1 MKQDKLT
8 EAFQLLYPMK
18 DYRILLQ
25 NYRKKRIRET
35 ILVLIITLLLFGTY
49 AGGLLTEGHLS
60 SDNRIM
66 REAEG
71 GTAKTVLLQAQ
82 VAGRTEKVA
91 LTIQPRSYTQKE
103 LEELFEQMGPELEQ
117 QILGNNAAADQVRS
131 ALCFLEQVEGYPFTL
146 EYEERPYELIGAD
159 GKILNEHLKEEGE
172 AVQIGIRVSWE
183 GFSRVYQ
190 MQLRILPP
198 LYSEAQRMQKA
209 LEESLLQEEAN
220 TREQESVILPD
231 KWGDSDV
238 LWKEQTTDNGVLLL
252 LFGAL
257 CIPLLWMS
265 AKQKV
270 EKEVKNREKALCAAY
285 PDFVS
290 RLTLLLGAGM
300 TLRAAVY
307 RMVQEERKREQKNKK
322 EQTRNYMYEELQI
335 LCNEMEAGVPEG
347 QAYLSF
353 GNRCG
358 QQQYRRLV
366 TLLNQNLKKGSK
378 NLIAQLEYETHQ
390 ALADKRAQAKQWG
403 EEAGSKLLLPMTI
416 MLLIVMIMI
425 IVPAF
430 GSFQL
435 S

>member
-1 MKQDKLT
+1 MKRDKLA
-8 EAFQLLYPMK
+8 EAFQLLYPMQ
-18 DYRILLQ
+18 DYRILQ
-25 NYRKKRIRET
+25 QEYRKKRIRET
-35 ILVLIITLLLFGTY
+35 IFVLTITLLLFGAY
-49 AGGLLTEGHLS
+49 AGGLLREGHLT
-60 SDNRIM
+60 SDNRIV
-66 REAEG
+66 RQTQG
-71 GTAKTVLLQAQ
+71 GAATKVWLQAQ
-82 VAGRTEKVA
+82 LSDQIQEVE
-91 LTIQPRSYTQKE
+91 LTIQPRSYTQEE
-103 LEELFEQMGPELEQ
+103 LEELFERMGPELEQ
-117 QILGNNAAADQVRS
+117 QVLGNNVAANQVRS

-159 GKILNEHLKEEGE
+159 GSVLNEHLSEEGI
-172 AVQIGIRVSWE
+172 AAQIGIRVSGE
-183 GFSRVYQ
+183 GFSRVYP

-198 LYSEAQRMQKA
+198 LYSEAQRLQKA
-209 LEESLLQEEAN
+209 LEECLLQEEAN
-220 TREQESVILPD
+220 TREQESVMLPN

-238 LWKEQTTDNGVLLL
+238 LWKERSTDHGMLFL

-265 AKQKV
+265 AKQKI
-270 EKEVKNREKALCAAY
+270 EQQVKNREKALCTAY

-300 TLRAAVY
+300 TLRGAVS
-307 RMVQEERKREQKNKK
+307 RMVQEERKKEQPNKK
-322 EQTRNYMYEELQI
+322 EQTRNYIYEELQI

-358 QQQYRRLV
+358 LQQYRRLV

-378 NLIAQLEYETHQ
+378 NLMAQLEYETHQ

-435 S
+435 

>member
-1 MKQDKLT
+1 MKKDKLT

-18 DYRILLQ
+18 DDRILLQ

-35 ILVLIITLLLFGTY
+35 LLVLTITLLLFGAY

-82 VAGRTEKVA
+82 VADRIQEVE

-117 QILGNNAAADQVRS
+117 QVLGNNAAADQVRG

-159 GKILNEHLKEEGE
+159 GRILNEHLTEEGE

-220 TREQESVILPD
+220 TREQESVMLPD
-231 KWGDSDV
+231 KWGDSNV
-238 LWKEQTTDNGVLLL
+238 LWKEQSTDNGVLLL

-265 AKQKV
+265 ARQKV

-300 TLRAAVY
+300 TLRGAVY

>member
-1 MKQDKLT
+1 MKKDKLT

-35 ILVLIITLLLFGTY
+35 ILVLTITLLLFGAY
-49 AGGLLTEGHLS
+49 AGGLLTEGNLS

-82 VAGRTEKVA
+82 VADRIQEVE

-103 LEELFEQMGPELEQ
+103 LEELFERMGPELEQ

-146 EYEERPYELIGAD
+146 EYVERPYELIGAD
-159 GKILNEHLKEEGE
+159 GKIRNEHLTAEGE
-172 AVQIGIRVSWE
+172 TVQIGIRVSWE

-220 TREQESVILPD
+220 TREQESVMLPD
-231 KWGDSDV
+231 KWGDSNV
-238 LWKEQTTDNGVLLL
+238 LWKEQSTDNGVLLL

-300 TLRAAVY
+300 TLRGAVY

-322 EQTRNYMYEELQI
+322 EQTRNYIYEELQI

>member
-1 MKQDKLT
+1 MKKDKLT

-35 ILVLIITLLLFGTY
+35 ILVLIITLLLFGAY
-49 AGGLLTEGHLS
+49 AGGLLTEGNLS

-82 VAGRTEKVA
+82 VADRTEKVA

-159 GKILNEHLKEEGE
+159 GKILNEHLTEAGE

-238 LWKEQTTDNGVLLL
+238 LWKEQSTDNGVLLL